1 MKLIKK
7 TDEYIIYMKRSGRY
21 GVKNTVHEWINGI
34 SKTRILL
41 AEGLIET
48 TLPPEPDVNAVEA
61 ADATEVTASA
71 DIAVAEE
78 DSSIDDAPGSIDSE
92 AEEPEIEEAANPE
105 EESSSATDA
114 EDPATEE
121 TTNASDEEDSETST
135 ASDSSDDVVNA
146 DTTDEEEPKAIED
159 AEGKEP

>member
-7 TDEYIIYMKRSGRY
+7 TDEYIVYLKRSGRY
-21 GVKNTVHEWINGI
+21 GVKNTDREWINGI

-41 AEGLIET
+41 AEGLVET
-48 TLPPEPDVNAVEA
+48 TLPPEPVVDAGEAVDDTEV
-61 ADATEVTASA
+61 ADAP
-71 DIAVAEE
+71 DIAVAEV

-92 AEEPEIEEAANPE
+92 AEEPEIGEAANPE
-105 EESSSATDA
+105 EESSSTTDA
-114 EDPATEE
+114 EDSATEE

-146 DTTDEEEPKAIED
+146 DATDEEEPKAIED

>member
-7 TDEYIIYMKRSGRY
+7 TDEYIVYLKRSGRY
-21 GVKNTVHEWINGI
+21 GVKNTDREWINGI

-41 AEGLIET
+41 AEGLVET
-48 TLPPEPDVNAVEA
+48 TLPPEPD
-61 ADATEVTASA
+61 ADAGEAVDDTEVAGA
-71 DIAVAEE
+71 PNIAVAEE
-78 DSSIDDAPGSIDSE
+78 DGSIVDAPGSIDSE
-92 AEEPEIEEAANPE
+92 AEEPEIGEAANPE

-121 TTNASDEEDSETST
+121 TTTASDEEDSETST